1 MKSFNAK
8 PIEEEQ
14 PVQEV
19 LDDEED
25 FEDEYVDD
33 DEELYEERKKFLYAE
48 YPKIEQYLQDKSSE
62 GYHFVRQEGKKIF
75 L

>member
-1 MKSFNAK
+1 MMNFTTESIENELKSFNAK

-25 FEDEYVDD
+25 FEDEYEDD
-33 DEELYEERKKFLYAE
+33 DEGEDEDLYEERKKLLVCGIS
-48 YPKIEQYLQDKSSE
+48 KNRTISS
-62 GYHFVRQEGKKIF
+62 R
-75 L
+75 